1 MFVLT
6 LFYFFLSENCGRE
19 AREEESGA
27 LKETRRKGEGGKDE
41 EEVSADVKIP
51 MHLQQCV
58 FYCLTLGF
66 YFIGQDQGAEST
78 EGKEAPSSVC
88 QFIRSSLL

>member
-51 MHLQQCV
+51 MTFTAVRVLLFNSV
-58 FYCLTLGF
+58 VLFYRT
-66 YFIGQDQGAEST
+66 
-78 EGKEAPSSVC
+78 
-88 QFIRSSLL
+88 RSRSREHRR